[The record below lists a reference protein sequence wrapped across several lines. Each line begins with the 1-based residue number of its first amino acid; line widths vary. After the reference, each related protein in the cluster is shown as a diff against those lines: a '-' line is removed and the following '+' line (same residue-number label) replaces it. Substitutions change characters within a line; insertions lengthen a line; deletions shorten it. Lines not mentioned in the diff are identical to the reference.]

1 MTPTGA
7 PFETPNVLV
16 IHESGLLTPPTT
28 RASAP
33 GQQVQDHAQ
42 HPSLTLEQ
50 FSQLLYDQDIYQS
63 RARSGGSKPVHTPN

>member
-50 FSQLLYDQDIYQS
+50 FSQLLYDRGNRTKVRKVS
-63 RARSGGSKPVHTPN
+63 